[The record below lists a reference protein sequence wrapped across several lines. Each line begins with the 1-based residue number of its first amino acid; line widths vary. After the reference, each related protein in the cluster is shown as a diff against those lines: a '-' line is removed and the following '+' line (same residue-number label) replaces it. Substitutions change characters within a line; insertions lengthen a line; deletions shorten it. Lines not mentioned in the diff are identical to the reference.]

1 MRSPAFRYGA
11 GFALGALFV
20 VLLLQGAG
28 FLDARTEAQTATGIP
43 FDVGRGFSTV
53 AKQVS
58 AAVVNI
64 NTEQVVQ
71 QSRRQDDPFSRFFGF
86 DDPFHPFDRAPRD
99 RRSLG
104 SGFVIDPSGYILTN
118 NHVVERATKIRVGL
132 HDGRTMDASVVGTD
146 PETDLAVVRIKAS
159 NLPSL
164 RLAAGEAV
172 EVGDWVLAFGSPFGL
187 EETMTAGI
195 ISAKGRV
202 IGAGRYDNFL
212 QTDAAINPG
221 NSGGPLVN
229 LKGEV
234 VGINTIIMS
243 QSGGFEGVGFA
254 IPADLA
260 KGIYGQL
267 VKTGK
272 VTRGWLGVQI
282 QELTP
287 ELARAFKL
295 SQKNGVVVS
304 QVEPGS
310 PAARAG
316 IQTGDVI
323 VDYNGK
329 RIESYR
335 DLSLAVANTAVGTP
349 AKIKLMRQGQ
359 PLNVELNVGELP
371 VAEAQGSAPA
381 SGGDEPGRLGLAL
394 SNLTPE
400 IAARL
405 GITGTEG
412 AVVTEVRSGSPA
424 DDADIQTGDVIKEVN
439 QRPVKTAAEVVAAIK
454 GSPKGSTVLFRIERQ
469 GRSMFLAVEA
479 P

>member
-1 MRSPAFRYGA
+1 
-11 GFALGALFV
+11 
-20 VLLLQGAG
+20 
-28 FLDARTEAQTATGIP
+28 
-43 FDVGRGFSTV
+43 
-53 AKQVS
+53 
-58 AAVVNI
+58 VNI

-86 DDPFHPFDRAPRD
+86 DDPFPFDRAPRD

-118 NHVVERATKIRVGL
+118 NHVVARATKIRVGL

-164 RLAAGEAV
+164 RLAAAEAV

-381 SGGDEPGRLGLAL
+381 SGGDEPGRLGLTL